1 MAAIQ
6 SFSMMPISG
15 NAAAFLR
22 VCRHLVWL
30 APLVFAPVSGA
41 GEARFDVFESSILPI
56 FENNCLACHGE
67 SAPQAELDLRTAISI
82 LKGGKSGPAVVAGS
96 ADRSLLLDKVASGTM
111 PPGDDALSPEE
122 IGAIRGW
129 IDRLGHADTA
139 LAHADISEKDV
150 LPIFLMRCVVCHGK
164 RAQEGGLDLRTMA
177 ARLRG
182 GKSGPA
188 LVPGDPDASLLFQR
202 IAKEEMPPG
211 DLLFKYRVRP
221 PSTEEVRTLRRWIAA
236 GALADAPYDPGQESD
251 RSLTAEDRRF
261 WSFQSPKSPPVPEAA
276 RDDLV
281 RNPID
286 AFLLEKLEAHDLSF
300 APEADQLTLLRRAFL
315 DLIGMPPTASQIR
328 AYLADESPDAYERMI
343 EGLLNSPHYGER
355 WAQHWLDVAGYAD
368 TEGIK
373 HADHFRPQT
382 WRYRD
387 YVIRSLNQDKPYDRF
402 LVEQLA
408 GDELADYKREVT
420 PAVLEL
426 LAATGFLRLASDPTD
441 SPSNA
446 SLAEKMDV
454 IHDEIQV
461 LGSSVMGLTMGCARC
476 HDHKYDPISQKDYY
490 RLSAVFQSAYDPYDW
505 LDPTQRYL
513 DVGDPEEIEETKLF
527 NAPIRKQID
536 DLEGAWK
543 AKTEPLRS
551 QVLETR
557 LAALPEA
564 LRQDLRTLLKT
575 PEDQRSTV
583 QKYLQ
588 RRFQRTLKVTDRG
601 LVRENEELKPQ
612 LEEYTKSLAELKKKL
627 KPKPAVRA
635 LFDMGSDGSPT
646 YVLRRGNAE
655 TIGERVY
662 PGVPAVLR
670 AGLPEYDPEIPAG
683 RTDTTGYRLALA
695 RWLTHPEHP
704 LTSRVLVNRVWMHHF
719 GRGIVSTPAD
729 FGRTGARPSHPE
741 LLDWLAT
748 WFVDQDW
755 SLKSL
760 HRLMVT
766 STAYRQSSRRGLQG
780 EADPEGH
787 LWSRMSLRRMQAE
800 VLYDSM
806 LRATGRLDPERFGP
820 ADAVEKMDDG
830 EVVAKGTK
838 QGWRRAIYTEKRR
851 LTRMTFLDL
860 FDAPQMAPNCT
871 ERISSNVAP
880 QALQLMNGFLARK
893 LSRHL
898 AGRLVDAHPGRVE
911 DQIRELYLR
920 VLTRTPTPE
929 ETQMTLES
937 LSGLAEKWTHH
948 LESEQDEAPRRT
960 TAHWSALAS
969 VSHALL
975 TSAEFSY
982 ID

>member
-1 MAAIQ
+1 
-6 SFSMMPISG
+6 MMPNSG
-15 NAAAFLR
+15 NVMAFLR
-22 VCRHLVWL
+22 VCRRLIWL
-30 APLVFAPVSGA
+30 APLLFAPVSGA
-41 GEARFDVFESSILPI
+41 GESRSDVFESSILPI
-56 FENNCLACHGE
+56 FESRCLTCHGD
-67 SAPQAELDLRTAISI
+67 SAPQAELDLRTAASI
-82 LKGGKSGPAVVAGS
+82 LKGGKSGPAVIAGS
-96 ADRSLLLDKVASGTM
+96 VDRSLLLDKVVSGTM
-111 PPGDDALSPEE
+111 PPGDDALSREE

-129 IDRLGHADTA
+129 IDRLGQAHAA
-139 LAHADISEKDV
+139 LASGGISEKDV

-164 RAQEGGLDLRTMA
+164 RAQEGGLDLRTQA
-177 ARLRG
+177 GRLRG

-188 LVPGDPDASLLFQR
+188 LVPGNPEASLLFQR
-202 IAKEEMPPG
+202 IVREEMPPEH
-211 DLLFKYRVRP
+211 LLFKYRVRP
-221 PSTEEVRTLRRWIAA
+221 PSTEEVETLRRWIAA
-236 GALADAPYDPGQESD
+236 GALADPPLDPSREADLG
-251 RSLTAEDRRF
+251 LTEGDRRF
-261 WSFQSPKSPPVPEAA
+261 WSFQTPERPPVPTVTHGN
-276 RDDLV
+276 LV

-286 AFLLEKLEAHDLSF
+286 AFLLEKLEAHGLSF
-300 APEADQLTLLRRAFL
+300 SPEADRLTLMRRAYL
-315 DLIGMPPTASQIR
+315 NLIGMPPTAAQAR
-328 AYLADESPDAYERMI
+328 AYLKDGSPDAYERMI
-343 EGLLNSPHYGER
+343 EDLLSSPHYGER

-373 HADHFRPQT
+373 HADHFRPQA

-402 LVEQLA
+402 LLEQLA
-408 GDELADYKREVT
+408 GDELVDYKKEVT
-420 PAVLEL
+420 PAVLES

-441 SPSNA
+441 SPTNA

-461 LGSSVMGLTMGCARC
+461 LGSSVLGLTMGCARC
-476 HDHKYDPISQKDYY
+476 HDHKYDPISQQDYY
-490 RLSAVFQSAYDPYDW
+490 RLSAIFQSAYDPYDW

-513 DVGDPEEIEETKLF
+513 KVGDPQEIKETERH

-536 DLEGAWK
+536 DLERAWK
-543 AKTEPLRS
+543 AKTEPLRN
-551 QVLETR
+551 QILESR

-564 LRQDLRTLLKT
+564 LRRDLRTLLKT
-575 PEDQRSTV
+575 PEEERNSV

-588 RRFQRTLKVTDRG
+588 RRFRKTLKVSDQA
-601 LVRENEELKPQ
+601 LP
-612 LEEYTKSLAELKKKL
+612 LEDDQFKAPLDEYNKALADLKKKL
-627 KPKPAVRA
+627 RAKPAIRA
-635 LFDMGSDGSPT
+635 LFDMGGEGSPA

-662 PGVPAVLR
+662 PGVPSVLR
-670 AGLPEYDPEIPAG
+670 ANLPEYKPELPSE
-683 RTDTTGYRLALA
+683 RTDTTGTRLALA
-695 RWLTHPEHP
+695 RWLVHPDHP

-719 GRGIVSTPAD
+719 GRGIVATPAD

-760 HRLMVT
+760 HRLMMT
-766 STAYRQSSRRGLQG
+766 STAYRQNSRQG
-780 EADPEGH
+780 PEGGADPEGH
-787 LWSRMSLRRMQAE
+787 LWSRMSLRRMEAE

-806 LRATGRLDPERFGP
+806 LHAAGRLDPDRFGP
-820 ADAVEKMDDG
+820 AEPVEKMSDG
-830 EVVAKGTK
+830 EVVARGSKK
-838 QGWRRAIYTEKRR
+838 GWRRAIYTEKRR

-880 QALQLMNGFLARK
+880 QALQLMNGYLTRK

-898 AGRLVDAHPGRVE
+898 AGRLVDAHPDRAE

-920 VLTRTPTPE
+920 VLSREPTPE
-929 ETQMTLES
+929 EIRMSLDS
-937 LSGLAEKWTHH
+937 LSELAEQWTHH
-948 LESEQDEAPRRT
+948 LENENDETPRRT

>member
-1 MAAIQ
+1 MT
-6 SFSMMPISG
+6 PIPG
-15 NAAAFLR
+15 NTLAFLR
-22 VCRHLVWL
+22 FCCRLIWL
-30 APLVFAPVSGA
+30 PPLFFASVTGT
-41 GEARFDVFESSILPI
+41 GEARIDLFESSIRPI
-56 FENNCLACHGE
+56 FENRCLACHGE
-67 SAPQAELDLRTAISI
+67 SAPQAELDLRTPASI
-82 LKGGKSGPAVVAGS
+82 LEGGKSGPAVVAGS
-96 ADRSLLLDKVASGTM
+96 ADRSLLLDKVVSGTM
-111 PPGDDALSPEE
+111 PPGDDALSREE

-129 IDRLGHADTA
+129 IDRLGHEEAA
-139 LAHADISEKDV
+139 LASAGISEKDV

-164 RAQEGGLDLRTMA
+164 RAQEGGLDLRTHA
-177 ARLRG
+177 GRLRG

-188 LVPGDPDASLLFQR
+188 LVPGDPGASLLFQR
-202 IAKEEMPPG
+202 IVREEMPPEH
-211 DLLFKYRVRP
+211 LLFKYRVRP
-221 PSTEEVRTLRRWIAA
+221 PSTEEVETLRQWIAA
-236 GALADAPYDPGQESD
+236 GALDDPPLDPSRQSDDAPTE
-251 RSLTAEDRRF
+251 ADRRF
-261 WSFQSPKSPPVPEAA
+261 WSFQTPKRPPIPKVAQG
-276 RDDLV
+276 DLV

-300 APEADQLTLLRRAFL
+300 SHEADRLTLMRRAYL
-315 DLIGMPPTASQIR
+315 DLIGMPPTAVQVR
-328 AYLADESPDAYERMI
+328 AYLKDESPDAYERMI
-343 EGLLNSPHYGER
+343 EDLLSSAHYGER

-373 HADHFRPQT
+373 HADHFRPQA

-402 LVEQLA
+402 LTEQLA
-408 GDELADYKREVT
+408 GDELVDYKQEIT
-420 PAVLEL
+420 PAVLES

-454 IHDEIQV
+454 LHDEIQV
-461 LGSSVMGLTMGCARC
+461 LGSSVLGLTMGCARC

-490 RLSAVFQSAYDPYDW
+490 RLSAIFQSAYDPYDW

-513 DVGDPEEIEETKLF
+513 KVGDPKEIEETERF
-527 NAPIRKQID
+527 NAPIRNEID
-536 DLEGAWK
+536 HLESAWK
-543 AKTEPLRS
+543 TKTEPLRN
-551 QVLETR
+551 QILETR

-564 LRQDLRTLLKT
+564 LQQDLRALLKT
-575 PEDQRSTV
+575 PEEERDSV
-583 QKYLQ
+583 QEYLQ
-588 RRFQRTLKVTDRG
+588 RRFRRTLKVSDQA
-601 LVRENEELKPQ
+601 LALEDEQFKPQ
-612 LEEYTKSLAELKKKL
+612 LEEYNKTLGELKKKL
-627 KPKPAVRA
+627 RAEPAIRA
-635 LFDMGSDGSPT
+635 LFDMGGEGSPT
-646 YVLRRGNAE
+646 YVLQRGNAE

-662 PGVPAVLR
+662 PGVPAVFGP
-670 AGLPEYDPEIPAG
+670 GLPEYAPEHPEG
-683 RTDTTGYRLALA
+683 RTDTTGTRLALA
-695 RWLTHPEHP
+695 RWLTHPDHP

-719 GRGIVSTPAD
+719 GRGIVATAAD
-729 FGRTGARPSHPE
+729 FGQTGARPSHPE

-760 HRLMVT
+760 HRLMMT
-766 STAYRQSSRRGLQG
+766 STAYRQTSRRGPEG
-780 EADPEGH
+780 SADPEGQ
-787 LWSRMSLRRMQAE
+787 LWSRMSLRRMEAE

-806 LRATGRLDPERFGP
+806 LRATGRLDDDRFGP
-820 ADAVEKMDDG
+820 ATAVEKLDDG
-830 EVVAKGTK
+830 EVVAKGTRK
-838 QGWRRAIYTEKRR
+838 GWRRAIYTEKRR

-880 QALQLMNGFLARK
+880 QALNLMNGYLTRK

-898 AGRLVDAHPGRVE
+898 AGRLVDAHPDRAV

-920 VLTRTPTPE
+920 VLSREPTPD
-929 ETQMTLES
+929 ETQMSLDS
-937 LSGLAEKWTHH
+937 LSELAEEWVHH
-948 LESEQDEAPRRT
+948 LENENDEAPRRT